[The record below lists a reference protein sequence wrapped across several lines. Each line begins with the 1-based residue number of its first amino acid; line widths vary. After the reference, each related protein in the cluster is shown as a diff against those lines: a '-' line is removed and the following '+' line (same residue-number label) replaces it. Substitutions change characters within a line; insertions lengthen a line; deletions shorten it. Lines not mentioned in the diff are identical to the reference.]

1 MKRLTITLL
10 FIIGI
15 AVRASL
21 WAQTGQAT
29 PVLNPDT
36 LLNDS
41 LTDVTVSMR
50 RSGTLRMAGAENGF
64 NIGREEL
71 FRAACCNLGESF
83 TTNPSVDVNY
93 SDATTGARQ
102 IRLLGLSGTYVQML
116 TEQLP
121 NFRGSALPYALG
133 YVPGPWMQG
142 IQVSKG
148 ASSVRNGFESVTG
161 QINIDYLK
169 PEADEGATL
178 NLYANS
184 KTRIEA
190 NADANLHI
198 RGKVNTEV
206 LAHYEDEVARMDEN
220 GDGFVDLPAVRQVNV
235 QNRWDYLGRRY
246 IFHGGLGVLDEK
258 REGGQKES
266 RAASGSQPYRID
278 VDTRRY
284 EAYMKHAFVLN
295 REHGTNIALM
305 ASGTMHRLDALFGRK
320 AYNTDEKNGYLQLLF
335 ETEFSPMHSLSAG
348 VSLNHDRMDEN
359 LTGLSTPNSP
369 LSTLQSAL
377 PLRLSENSQ
386 FSTPR
391 ETTPGVYAQYTLNLA
406 DKLTLMAGL
415 RADHSSLYGTFVT
428 PRAHVKY
435 VPHDVLT
442 LRLSAGKGYRSPRP
456 LAENHYLLASGRRL
470 VIDKA
475 EQESAW
481 NTGVSAAF
489 YIPLFGNT
497 LKLNLE
503 YYYTHFLRQLI
514 TDYDSNPE
522 ELRLTN
528 LDGRSYS
535 HTFQIDATYPLAEGL
550 EVTAAWRL
558 NDVRTTYGGRLLER
572 PLASRYKGLLTASYK
587 TPLGLWQFDLTCQLN
602 GGGRLPA
609 SSAAPGGRFPAYPQ
623 LNAQATRWFRHV
635 SVYVGGENL
644 TNYRQRHPIVGAD
657 RPWSSDFEPTMVWGP
672 VHGATAYAGLRV
684 NLGKR
689 M

>member
-1 MKRLTITLL
+1 M
-10 FIIGI
+10 
-15 AVRASL
+15 
-21 WAQTGQAT
+21 
-29 PVLNPDT
+29 
-36 LLNDS
+36 
-41 LTDVTVSMR
+41 
-50 RSGTLRMAGAENGF
+50 
-64 NIGREEL
+64 
-71 FRAACCNLGESF
+71 
-83 TTNPSVDVNY
+83 
-93 SDATTGARQ
+93 
-102 IRLLGLSGTYVQML
+102 
-116 TEQLP
+116 
-121 NFRGSALPYALG
+121 
-133 YVPGPWMQG
+133 
-142 IQVSKG
+142 
-148 ASSVRNGFESVTG
+148 
-161 QINIDYLK
+161 
-169 PEADEGATL
+169 
-178 NLYANS
+178 
-184 KTRIEA
+184 
-190 NADANLHI
+190 
-198 RGKVNTEV
+198 
-206 LAHYEDEVARMDEN
+206 
-220 GDGFVDLPAVRQVNV
+220 
-235 QNRWDYLGRRY
+235 
-246 IFHGGLGVLDEK
+246 
-258 REGGQKES
+258 
-266 RAASGSQPYRID
+266 
-278 VDTRRY
+278 
-284 EAYMKHAFVLN
+284 
-295 REHGTNIALM
+295 
-305 ASGTMHRLDALFGRK
+305 
-320 AYNTDEKNGYLQLLF
+320 
-335 ETEFSPMHSLSAG
+335 
-348 VSLNHDRMDEN
+348 
-359 LTGLSTPNSP
+359 
-369 LSTLQSAL
+369 
-377 PLRLSENSQ
+377 SENSQ

-514 TDYDSNPE
+514 TDYDSNLE